1 MSPKTTP
8 LVLCVLGHTFK
19 MDSDG
24 AEDGAHKEDTD
35 NSSDSSS
42 DEDDT
47 LMEQIAQTKS
57 AVSE

>member
-1 MSPKTTP
+1 
-8 LVLCVLGHTFK
+8 

-24 AEDGAHKEDTD
+24 AEDGAHPAAGQEDTD
-35 NSSDSSS
+35 NSSGSSS